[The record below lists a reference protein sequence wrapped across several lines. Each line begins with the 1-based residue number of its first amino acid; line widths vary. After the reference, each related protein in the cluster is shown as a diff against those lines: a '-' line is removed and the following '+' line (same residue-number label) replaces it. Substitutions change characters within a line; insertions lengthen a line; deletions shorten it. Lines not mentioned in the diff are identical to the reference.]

1 MRRLVASACM
11 LGAAY
16 CTHKLDG
23 PETLVGLF
31 IMAAAMLALAAAD
44 GGHYG

>member
-1 MRRLVASACM
+1 MRRLVVSICM

-16 CTHKLDG
+16 CTHKIGG
-23 PETLVGLF
+23 PDTMVGFFL
-31 IMAAAMLALAAAD
+31 MAAAVCALAAAD